1 MLTIQ
6 RKLADVRLSYPLEKE
21 VPLDKTLVMDIETTG
36 FSAKNSIVYLIGCA
50 FCADGCW
57 NMTQWFAPA
66 YEDEA
71 DIIQAFFQFAR
82 QGGYTHLIHF
92 NGNNFDLPFLRQRCA
107 QHILPFDFSTFTGID
122 LYRRAFPFRDF
133 LHLPDCRQK
142 TLERF
147 LGLKREDPY
156 DGGQLIEIY
165 HELVKK
171 PDDFSRQIILDHNC
185 ADLKGIFHILPILS
199 YGDIFSGK
207 LKVKK
212 VQANRFYDS
221 QHNINQEL
229 YMRLRFP
236 TSLPKEVSSS
246 KNGCYFTGDGDY
258 GALRVP
264 LYEEEFKYFYS
275 NYMNYY
281 YLPIED
287 MAVHKSIASF
297 VDRENRV
304 QAKASNCYTRKQGL
318 YLQQWDVLFEPC
330 FKRDY
335 EDPDLFFEV
344 TPALKQDRNAFQIYA
359 LHILKMLADIE

>member
-185 ADLKGIFHILPILS
+185 ADLKGIFHI
-199 YGDIFSGK
+199 
-207 LKVKK
+207 
-212 VQANRFYDS
+212 
-221 QHNINQEL
+221 
-229 YMRLRFP
+229 
-236 TSLPKEVSSS
+236 PKEVSSS